1 MSTPRQDRTHAEE
14 LVELLTSEGV
24 EGVLISWADNNG
36 ISRARV
42 IPVSALPG
50 VSQRGV
56 GVTVLF
62 AVFDSHDAITHGY
75 PGLGTASGDRRLVP
89 LLDGIRPLAG
99 QPRLAWAPGIQFTAE
114 GERSAYDQR
123 HVLEEQVQ
131 RARSLG
137 LEILAGYELEF
148 TVHRDGQP
156 AHSGPA
162 YSAQA
167 LIQVDDLVAE
177 LLHDF
182 AANGL
187 RINQLHAEYG
197 LSQLEVSLAA
207 TDPLSAA
214 DEQLLARQTIHAAAA
229 RNGYRISFAPLV
241 DAAGVGNGWHVHTSV
256 WRNGRNL
263 IAPTGTGD
271 VEGLGAEGA
280 SWLAGLLE
288 HLDALSAITA
298 PSVPSRL
305 RLRPGYF
312 AGAYAFWGLENREA
326 TLRVA
331 QGGELVTEGYWN
343 VELKASDASANPHL
357 ALGAILAAGLDGIA
371 SGLTPP
377 PSITADPGT
386 WSAQEREARGIELLP
401 QSSEAARAA
410 LEADPVISG
419 TLGADLLGAFLA
431 ARRSDEAWAADKDE
445 ETWVDGHRWIY

>member
-1 MSTPRQDRTHAEE
+1 MGT
-14 LVELLTSEGV
+14 
-24 EGVLISWADNNG
+24 
-36 ISRARV
+36 
-42 IPVSALPG
+42 
-50 VSQRGV
+50 RGW
-56 GVTVLF
+56 
-62 AVFDSHDAITHGY
+62 
-75 PGLGTASGDRRLVP
+75 GTASGDRRLVP
-89 LLDGIRPLAG
+89 LLDGSRPLAG

-256 WRNGRNL
+256 WRNG
-263 IAPTGTGD
+263 IK
-271 VEGLGAEGA
+271 
-280 SWLAGLLE
+280 SLL
-288 HLDALSAITA
+288 
-298 PSVPSRL
+298 V
-305 RLRPGYF
+305 
-312 AGAYAFWGLENREA
+312 
-326 TLRVA
+326 V
-331 QGGELVTEGYWN
+331 
-343 VELKASDASANPHL
+343 
-357 ALGAILAAGLDGIA
+357 
-371 SGLTPP
+371 
-377 PSITADPGT
+377 
-386 WSAQEREARGIELLP
+386 
-401 QSSEAARAA
+401 
-410 LEADPVISG
+410 
-419 TLGADLLGAFLA
+419 
-431 ARRSDEAWAADKDE
+431 
-445 ETWVDGHRWIY
+445 